1 MNFSIRSFYLKINLK
16 VCYLNFLV
24 YFVVIDGDREFVG
37 IVFRNFIGLVW
48 VDVIF
53 ILVVC

>member
-16 VCYLNFLV
+16 VWYLNFLV